1 VPYNDFFEE
10 HVPQHHF
17 DIVFARRE
25 EGTAPRFVGM
35 LEREAHARNMV
46 FVHCRNHDQAETLR
60 YALTHGSLTVDCLI
74 DYMGCSF
81 RHDYELGC
89 AVKDSGGIVLDDPD
103 RVRIYGDKAVMHYEL
118 ARAGVELPRTLIWHP
133 DHPSRDLTADERQLL
148 GERIVCKPA
157 RGSGA
162 GGVILDM
169 DGSRAALESARD
181 YDPDD
186 YYLLQEF
193 VAPLDLDGR
202 PAWFRVYNCFGRVFI
217 CFWHPATH
225 ETSIVTP
232 EELAYYRLH
241 ELEAISHTIAAISGY
256 TWFSAE
262 IAVAERAGRRV
273 FLPIDYLNN
282 KCFMLTQT
290 EFGPRGMPDA
300 IAEAVAHEIVEQT
313 WRRARRRVSLRYTG
327 LQLYAA

>member
-1 VPYNDFFEE
+1 VS
-10 HVPQHHF
+10 QHHF

-25 EGTAPRFVGM
+25 NGIAPRFLDM
-35 LEREAHARNMV
+35 LEREARSRSMV

-60 YALTHGSLTVDCLI
+60 HALLDGSLTVDCLI

-89 AVKDSGGIVLDDPD
+89 AVKDNGGIVLDDPD

-133 DHPSRDLTADERQLL
+133 DHPSRDLMAEERRLL

-162 GGVILDM
+162 GGVVLDM
-169 DGSRAALESARD
+169 DGSRAALDQARD

-193 VAPLDLDGR
+193 VQPLDFDGR
-202 PAWFRVYNCFGRVFI
+202 PAWFRVYNCFGRVFV

-232 EELAYYRLH
+232 GELAYYGLH

-262 IAVAERAGRRV
+262 IAVAKRAGRRA

-300 IAEAVAHEIVEQT
+300 IAEAVAREIVEQT
-313 WRRARRRVSLRYTG
+313 WRRARRRVSMHYTG